1 MKSPND
7 FTKSLCEWAS
17 RMIASATNASSW
29 IATSATITW
38 ATRRSGMSDSAPT
51 MSSIPTQI
59 AAIAPLPVTWFAPAA
74 IHELENASPRV
85 VSVNGMKSAVNCA
98 LAARMYVNATA
109 MPMPT
114 MAPTTGEMTRE
125 T

>member
-38 ATRRSGMSDSAPT
+38 ATRRSGRSDRAPT

-59 AAIAPLPVTWFAPAA
+59 AAIAPLPVTWLAPAA
-74 IHELENASPRV
+74 IHELENASPSV